1 MLNAITADIL
11 SDFSD
16 ETGEALVSE
25 EYVRRALERA
35 LAVAGFDLG
44 VTYTLEEDGI
54 VPVMPAAHREVW
66 SLRAKI
72 LVCRLLR
79 AQAST
84 RLDFSSG
91 DKRVNRSQEAKHW
104 GDLEKSL
111 LADYMAR
118 VKRINPAADE
128 SLIQLEAQP
137 LIYTQNRRLYNG
149 E

>member
-1 MLNAITADIL
+1 MLDALTTDIL

-16 ETGEALVSE
+16 ETGEALVDE

-35 LAVAGFDLG
+35 LPVAGFDLG
-44 VTYTLEEDGI
+44 VAYALEDDVITPE
-54 VPVMPAAHREVW
+54 MPGSHREVW

-111 LADYMAR
+111 LTDYTAR

-128 SLIQLEAQP
+128 RLIQLETQP
-137 LIYTQNRRLYNG
+137 LIYTQNRRRFNG